1 MFIEKLQNDIGG
13 IDLYLLDQILK
24 KRYQRTE
31 RILDAGCGAGRN
43 LKWFYESAF
52 TVYGIDTAESR
63 IEEVQEKYPAQK
75 THFSVQDL
83 TNLQFESNYFHHIIC
98 NAVLHFANSVNHF
111 EKMFSELVRVVKPG
125 GSVFIRMTSNIGIE
139 DKVQFISDGVYALPD
154 QTNRFLLTP
163 ELLDNL
169 LERFPVSFIEPLK
182 TVNVNNVRC
191 MSTLVLQKGNI

>member
-63 IEEVQEKYPAQK
+63 IEEVQEKYPAQR
-75 THFSVQDL
+75 THFTVQDL

-111 EKMFSELVRVVKPG
+111 EKMFSELVRVVQPG
-125 GSVFIRMTSNIGIE
+125 GSIFIRMTSNIGIE

-163 ELLDNL
+163 ELLEHL
-169 LERFPVSFIEPLK
+169 MEKYPISFIEPLK

>member
-63 IEEVQEKYPAQK
+63 IKEVQEKYPAQK

-111 EKMFSELVRVVKPG
+111 EKMFSELVRVVQPG
-125 GSVFIRMTSNIGIE
+125 GSIFIRMTSNIGIE

-163 ELLDNL
+163 ELLDHL
-169 LERFPVSFIEPLK
+169 LERYPISFIEPLK
-182 TVNVNNVRC
+182 TVNVNNERC